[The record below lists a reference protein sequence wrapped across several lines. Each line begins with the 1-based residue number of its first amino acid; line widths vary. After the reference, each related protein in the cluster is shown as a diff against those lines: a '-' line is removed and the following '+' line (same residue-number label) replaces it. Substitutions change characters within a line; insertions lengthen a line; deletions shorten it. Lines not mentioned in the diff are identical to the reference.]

1 MTGRP
6 DRTLPA
12 RLRALYGDP
21 FALAYLGACAA
32 LTAWALAASA
42 GHNEDAS
49 LAGVIPVLATAPVSV
64 IALALPGGA
73 PSFVLAV
80 ASGALVNGAVVGW
93 CGRRLRGRTG
103 R

>member
-1 MTGRP
+1 MTGHP

-12 RLRALYGDP
+12 RLRHLYGDA

-32 LTAWALAASA
+32 LTVWALAASTA
-42 GHNEDAS
+42 ENEDAF

-64 IALALPGGA
+64 VALALPGGV

-80 ASGALVNGAVVGW
+80 ASGALVNAAIIGW
-93 CGRRLRGRTG
+93 CGRRLRGRAG